1 MCQYAAEE
9 ITDDAIKLLAQAALK
24 NFRKVTIPWRT
35 FYPEEVFAE
44 PAGGEEEGGGRPPPA
59 EGGEEEGGPAAA
71 AAAAAEPPPSL
82 DIFEDLMPLNPSRV
96 YKCMIKNDPDRSKFG
111 HIPLMAAGSKGS
123 IGFLPSQSFCER
135 VNSIAKD
142 VMTDAHTLMSD
153 EELEMLVV
161 LRMNRKFMEY
171 MRSTYG
177 QKLSKQ
183 PFGMTL
189 VE

>member
-1 MCQYAAEE
+1 MIPKAFAREQLA
-9 ITDDAIKLLAQAALK
+9 TRGFQLAIAL
-24 NFRKVTIPWRT
+24 
-35 FYPEEVFAE
+35 
-44 PAGGEEEGGGRPPPA
+44 
-59 EGGEEEGGPAAA
+59 
-71 AAAAAEPPPSL
+71 
-82 DIFEDLMPLNPSRV
+82 
-96 YKCMIKNDPDRSKFG
+96 G
-111 HIPLMAAGSKGS
+111 H
-123 IGFLPSQSFCER
+123 
-135 VNSIAKD
+135 

-171 MRSTYG
+171 MRSTFG